1 MEFLRILGVLTELP
15 KKNTTLFFDVFWIG
29 VLDRASF
36 FAPDQRKF
44 LDEVWVAGEPQWVVI
59 AMSTNL
65 VGGCL
70 FSHSRAMQF
79 HPEFQAELVELT

>member
-1 MEFLRILGVLTELP
+1 
-15 KKNTTLFFDVFWIG
+15 
-29 VLDRASF
+29 
-36 FAPDQRKF
+36 
-44 LDEVWVAGEPQWVVI
+44 
-59 AMSTNL
+59 MSTNL

>member
-44 LDEVWVAGEPQWVVI
+44 LDEV
-59 AMSTNL
+59 
-65 VGGCL
+65 
-70 FSHSRAMQF
+70 
-79 HPEFQAELVELT
+79 